1 VGYCVVQTGTRTH
14 LLTRSLN
21 LLVWVAGWLG
31 GWLAGWRRGSLLAG
45 LLACRSTLRVR
56 AHVPSDNFLNAPHCT
71 ALHYVQDEKDNFPKF
86 NPLKTKR
93 IMETQQQ
100 QFDVDSFGAF

>member
-1 VGYCVVQTGTRTH
+1 M
-14 LLTRSLN
+14 
-21 LLVWVAGWLG
+21 
-31 GWLAGWRRGSLLAG
+31 
-45 LLACRSTLRVR
+45 LACRSTLRVR

-86 NPLKTKR
+86 NPLETKR

>member
-1 VGYCVVQTGTRTH
+1 M
-14 LLTRSLN
+14 
-21 LLVWVAGWLG
+21 
-31 GWLAGWRRGSLLAG
+31 RR
-45 LLACRSTLRVR
+45 
-56 AHVPSDNFLNAPHCT
+56 T

>member
-1 VGYCVVQTGTRTH
+1 MGYCVVQTGTRTH

-21 LLVWVAGWLG
+21 
-31 GWLAGWRRGSLLAG
+31 RLLAG
-45 LLACRSTLRVR
+45 PLCACARTSRPTTFSMRR
-56 AHVPSDNFLNAPHCT
+56 T

-86 NPLKTKR
+86 NPLNTKR